1 MNNDIIFISNLFN
14 LDPDMIESASSS
26 KKEDETII
34 DVKLKPFPMPCPSC
48 GNEHVKIKGYVKKR
62 INHSILANRKC
73 ILIYHARRY
82 VCPICGKTYYEKNPF
97 VFKQMKISSEVVLS
111 ILNDLRNP
119 SETFSSVAKRYN
131 ISPTTS
137 ASIFDGHVD
146 IPRAR
151 LPSILSIDEN
161 YAFHSAQE
169 RSKYI
174 CVFIDQR
181 TGRPIDI
188 LPSRRYEYLDKY
200 FKAIPKY
207 EKDRV
212 DILSTDMYEP
222 YRRIIKKH
230 FPRSLH
236 VVDRYH
242 VAQELH
248 RRVDAIRLRIQR
260 QYKCINRKYLTKEQ
274 QDAYYLLKYH
284 HRLMFKHYTNSKCK
298 DHRRLFDIE
307 RKRSYNAYFKQYLNP
322 YDLAKK
328 LVSIHPDLGKA
339 WELKDEVNDFY
350 RSNTIDT
357 APEELNKLIKKLRES
372 GIEELEHFA
381 QTMFNWRNEIIHSF
395 STSKVEYNVSKTTGE
410 VTVKKKRVNNAL
422 IENSNG
428 VIKLLTKAANGYTN
442 WNRFRNRC
450 MLILEKDIE
459 FEIDKKDG
467 DVKMVEK
474 KKPGN

>member
-1 MNNDIIFISNLFN
+1 MNKDAILIADLFN
-14 LDPDMIESASSS
+14 LEPDLIESASLT
-26 KKEDETII
+26 KRNDESFI

-48 GNEHVKIKGYVKKR
+48 GNDCVKIKGYVNKS
-62 INHSILANRKC
+62 INHSVLSNQKTT
-73 ILIYHARRY
+73 LIYHARRY
-82 VCPICGKTYYEKNPF
+82 VCPICGRTYYESNPF
-97 VFKQMKISSEVVLS
+97 AFKQMKISSEVVLS
-111 ILNDLRNP
+111 ILNDLKNP

-131 ISPTTS
+131 LSPTTV
-137 ASIFDGHVD
+137 ASIFDTHVD
-146 IPRAR
+146 IPRSR

-161 YAFHSAQE
+161 YAFHSVEE

-174 CVFIDQR
+174 CVLIDQR
-181 TGRPIDI
+181 SGRPIDI
-188 LPSRRYEYLDKY
+188 LPSRRFEYLDKY
-200 FKAIPKY
+200 FKAIPRY
-207 EKDRV
+207 EKENV
-212 DILSTDMYEP
+212 KIIATDMYEP

-230 FPRSLH
+230 FPMSLH

-260 QYKCINRKYLTKEQ
+260 QYKCINKKYLTKEQ

-284 HRLMFKHYTNSKCK
+284 HQLMFKHYTNSKCK

-307 RKRSYNAYFKQYLNP
+307 RKRSYNSYFKQYLNP
-322 YDLAKK
+322 YDIAKK
-328 LVSIHPDLGKA
+328 LVSIHPDLDKA

-357 APEELNKLIKKLRES
+357 APEALNILVKKLRDS
-372 GIEELEHFA
+372 GIEELQHFA
-381 QTMFNWRNEIIHSF
+381 QTMFNWKNEIINSF
-395 STSKVEYNVSKTTGE
+395 STSKVVYNVSKTTGKI
-410 VTVKKKRVNNAL
+410 TVKSKRVNNAL

-459 FEIDKKDG
+459 FEIDKRDG
-467 DVKMVEK
+467 NVRMVEK
-474 KKPGN
+474 KKPGK